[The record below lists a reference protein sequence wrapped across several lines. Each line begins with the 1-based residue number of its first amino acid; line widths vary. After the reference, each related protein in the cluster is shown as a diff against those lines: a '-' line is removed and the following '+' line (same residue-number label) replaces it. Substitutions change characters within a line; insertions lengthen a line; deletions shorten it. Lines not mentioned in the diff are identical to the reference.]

1 MKKTFIVLASLS
13 LIVLTSC
20 GGSSKGNW
28 TDEDKEKAR
37 SEMNSE
43 RAQMDALIGKE
54 KTDAFI
60 DCAVEKVEENYDN
73 FDAADS
79 DREGI
84 EKIAEDCMKEIM

>member
-37 SEMNSE
+37 SEMNKE

-60 DCAVEKVEENYDN
+60 DCAVEKVEDQYDN
-73 FDAADS
+73 FESADT
-79 DREGI
+79 DRDGI
-84 EKIAEDCMKEIM
+84 EKIAEECLKEIM